1 MGKQSNRRVTLNDY
15 PQHLQGL
22 PQNKYGGHQTQRL
35 RTYGGKFGP
44 AGPVKIFTEAERQAW
59 QLDNDK

>member
-1 MGKQSNRRVTLNDY
+1 MTTKPNRKLTLNDY
-15 PQHLQGL
+15 PAHLQGP

-44 AGPVKIFTEAERQAW
+44 ASQVKIFTEAERLAW
-59 QLDNDK
+59 RSKNEK